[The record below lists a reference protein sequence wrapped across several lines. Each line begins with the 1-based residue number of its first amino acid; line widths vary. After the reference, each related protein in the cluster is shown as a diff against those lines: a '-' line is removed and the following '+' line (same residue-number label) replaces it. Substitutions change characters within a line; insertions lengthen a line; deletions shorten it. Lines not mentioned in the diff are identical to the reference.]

1 MKRFI
6 ETVNDDE
13 VKNIIEAKII
23 NKRWTGAHVSVTKD
37 TVKSAR
43 ADNQNRRQAKRKELG
58 LENVE
63 EGTALQVK
71 MALSDAGLKGKWKNN
86 KVYVDK
92 KDVDSAKKA
101 LKGNVIYRGK
111 PPEVVAEDSSP
122 VVEIVPAIVGG
133 IAGMAA
139 RSVAKKAVGGI
150 GSAVAGGVAS
160 GVARAATTKALEK
173 KKKKEKDVEEEVF
186 THHIVQGSTEKGKVA
201 HTGTL
206 KQMQKKIKDPKMGRN
221 HVLVKTRHDLKTGDN
236 WKKHHHAEE
245 VVDES
250 TAEYAKSLEKI
261 AKDKQLKMLSKSEKS
276 NLLKIADLLSKEK
289 KEEVEV
295 VDERSQWTIKNTK
308 TGQLYSISRYQDDK
322 KLKKIQQGGG
332 DHKHAAHHKDG
343 KPVEEKIVTELSPA
357 LLHRAANTARD
368 DAGHQRHVSKTAA
381 SRVGDPN
388 HPPGQNLK
396 SKRANY
402 QAAKRDYQT
411 FKFSTAAKKKEKKEE
426 GLEAEASSY
435 FKKKNKDKN
444 VRAFGI
450 SRKKGNIRHGEGGY
464 REDMDEG
471 VNLRSISDKK
481 LIAFV
486 KSFDQDSPMG
496 QVAGTQ
502 LKNTKKE
509 MRRRGLE
516 EKLTK
521 KSSMGDYVDDFQKSD
536 APQFKGKSKDERR
549 KMAIAAKLN
558 A

>member
-23 NKRWTGAHVSVTKD
+23 NKRWTGAHVSVTKE
-37 TVKSAR
+37 TGKSAK
-43 ADNQNRRQAKRKELG
+43 AENEKRRQAKRKELG
-58 LENVE
+58 LEKVE
-63 EGTALQVK
+63 ESQELQAK
-71 MALSDAGLKGKWKNN
+71 MALDDAGIPWTMKRNRITVKK
-86 KVYVDK
+86 KDK
-92 KDVDSAKKA
+92 KKAQLAWEKSFKKGGWPS
-101 LKGNVIYRGK
+101 LNV
-111 PPEVVAEDSSP
+111 EDNSP
-122 VVEIVPAIVGG
+122 VIEIIGG
-133 IAGMAA
+133 LATKA
-139 RSVAKKAVGGI
+139 AVGYVAGKAAGGLAKGI
-150 GSAVAGGVAS
+150 GSSIAD
-160 GVARAATTKALEK
+160 KALGAKRFRKDEK
-173 KKKKEKDVEEEVF
+173 KKKEEGVEEEVF
-186 THHIVQGSTEKGKVA
+186 THHIVQGTTEKGKVA

-206 KQMQKKIKDPKMGRN
+206 KQMQKKIKDPKMGRD

-343 KPVEEKIVTELSPA
+343 KPVNELGPI
-357 LLHRAANTARD
+357 
-368 DAGHQRHVSKTAA
+368 AGLVVRS
-381 SRVGDPN
+381 
-388 HPPGQNLK
+388 
-396 SKRANY
+396 
-402 QAAKRDYQT
+402 AAKHV
-411 FKFSTAAKKKEKKEE
+411 AKKAINKATEKKE

-496 QVAGTQ
+496 RVAGTQ
-502 LKNTKKE
+502 LKNAKKE
-509 MRRRGLE
+509 IRRRGLE

-536 APQFKGKSKDERR
+536 APQFKGKSKEERR